1 MPHRSET
8 TPRER
13 TLSWAV
19 GALALAAPLAI
30 GGAHAATQVVLSLA
44 ALALLIAYLRV
55 GDRGVMA
62 VPLTW
67 ACAVAVGYTALQ
79 LVPLPAFVVGL
90 VSPAA
95 HELRSETGA
104 GWLMPL
110 TVDAP
115 ATWLALAR
123 GFACFGLLLM
133 VGTHSRSH
141 RLARTIL
148 LALSLVGTVLAT
160 ITLVQ
165 RLVGAHAILGFY
177 VPRNM
182 PGGGFFGTFVNGN
195 HAASVLALSSLI
207 SAGLALDA
215 KEGKRF
221 FFLASA
227 VLSGA
232 VVFYTASRAGALGF
246 GVGGLLLA
254 SVALVR
260 RLGWATGLLTA
271 LAMMAV
277 ASGAT
282 LWLADGLRSRL
293 LPTAGEGLYENQK
306 LRGWRDAASMAVS
319 YRWSGVGRG
328 AFEAPA
334 AAYRQ
339 DDEGVRLVYPEN
351 LLVESATEW
360 GIPLT
365 LLLMGLVALPLAGV
379 ARGLS
384 GRELGVIGAAAGVLA
399 VLVHEMADFG
409 LELPGVAFP
418 TVIALGVVMGRVER
432 KQDRRAEEPRAPLPT
447 RWVVAGLAAW
457 SVALLGAAWAAP
469 RTLAADFENVARA
482 YRDKSAELPSLLAA
496 AVARHPADDHLE
508 LLAAEDALAR
518 RDKDAMR
525 HLNRALRLHPANWQA
540 HDLAARTLLGMGRRP
555 QAALELRLAIERGMP
570 VSWDEL
576 WRALGDKIV
585 DGVPQRPE
593 SLMKVAHALV
603 ARHRPEEAD
612 EACRRAVAAANP
624 PGPFLIERV
633 QVAMESNDARLLVA
647 SAQALLETQ
656 PDEEAGA
663 VALRALAQ
671 SGDAKATDAALE
683 MLTKQHPESSLL
695 TLLGAQLLVDRG
707 DLSGARELLKHAGDG
722 SYSLSDRLRAEELLA
737 KIADRQGDVDGAVLA
752 RARARVLG
760 HKLNDTSA
768 VP

>member
-1 MPHRSET
+1 
-8 TPRER
+8 
-13 TLSWAV
+13 
-19 GALALAAPLAI
+19 
-30 GGAHAATQVVLSLA
+30 
-44 ALALLIAYLRV
+44 
-55 GDRGVMA
+55 

-67 ACAVAVGYTALQ
+67 ASLIAVGYTALQ
-79 LVPLPAFVVGL
+79 LVPLPAFLVGVL
-90 VSPAA
+90 SPAA
-95 HELRSETGA
+95 YELRHETGG

-110 TVDAP
+110 TVDVP

-123 GFACFGLLLM
+123 GFACFGLLLL
-133 VGTHSRSH
+133 VGTHGRSH
-141 RLARTIL
+141 RRSRTIL
-148 LALSLVGTVLAT
+148 LALSGVGTVLAA

-165 RLVGAHAILGFY
+165 RAVGAHAILGFY
-177 VPRNM
+177 VPHNM
-182 PGGGFFGTFVNGN
+182 PGGGFFGTFVSGN
-195 HAASVLALSSLI
+195 HAASVLALSSLV

-221 FFLASA
+221 LFLTCA

-232 VVFYTASRAGALGF
+232 VVFYTASRAGAFGF
-246 GVGGLLLA
+246 GVGALLLA

-271 LAMMAV
+271 LALMAV

-293 LPTAGEGLYENQK
+293 LPTAGEGLAENQK
-306 LRGWRDAASMAVS
+306 LRGWRDAASMAAS
-319 YRWSGVGRG
+319 YRWTGVGRG

-351 LLVESATEW
+351 LIVESATEW
-360 GIPLT
+360 GIPIT
-365 LLLMGLVALPLAGV
+365 LLLLGLVALPLWGV

-384 GRELGVIGAAAGVLA
+384 GRELGVIGAAGGVVA

-418 TVIALGVVMGRVER
+418 TVIALGVVIGRVER
-432 KQDRRAEEPRAPLPT
+432 KQDRRATEPRAPLPT

-457 SVALLGAAWAAP
+457 SVALVGAAWAAP
-469 RTLAADFENVARA
+469 RALPADVERVAVA
-482 YRDKSAELPSLLAA
+482 YRGKSAELPSLLTE

-508 LLAAEDALAR
+508 LLAAEDALSR

-540 HDLAARTLLGMGRRP
+540 HDLAAHTLLGLGRRT

-585 DGVPQRPE
+585 DGVPQRPDD
-593 SLMKVAHALV
+593 LMKLAHGLV
-603 ARHRPEEAD
+603 QRHRPVEAD
-612 EACRRAVAAANP
+612 EASRRAVAAANP
-624 PGPFLIERV
+624 PAPFQLERV
-633 QVAMESNDARLLVA
+633 QVAMESNDSKFLIA
-647 SAQALLETQ
+647 SAQALLDTQ

-683 MLTKQHPESSLL
+683 LLTKLHPESSLL
-695 TLLGAQLLVDRG
+695 TLLGAQLRVDRG
-707 DLSGARELLKHAGDG
+707 DLNGARELLKHTGDG

-737 KIADRQGDVDGAVLA
+737 KIADQQGDVDAAMMA
-752 RARARVLG
+752 RARARLLG